1 MEQSIPEILKKVRR
15 SQRNLIEFIAQLT
28 QKLLNGEVSRKSAA
42 EIFLK
47 IYTDPLPKSE
57 QLEELLSMLI
67 LVDESEGSGA
77 PTKQEL
83 QKILETL
90 ERLKNIY

>member
-1 MEQSIPEILKKVRR
+1 MGQSVPEILKKVRR
-15 SQRNLIEFIAQLT
+15 SQRDLIEFIAQLI

-57 QLEELLSMLI
+57 RLEELLSMLI

-77 PTKQEL
+77 PTKREL
-83 QKILETL
+83 
-90 ERLKNIY
+90 

>member
-67 LVDESEGSGA
+67 LVDESESSGA

>member
-1 MEQSIPEILKKVRR
+1 MGQSIPEILKKVRR
-15 SQRNLIEFIAQLT
+15 SQRDLIEFIAQLT

-67 LVDESEGSGA
+67 LVDESESSGA

>member
-1 MEQSIPEILKKVRR
+1 MGQSIPEILKKVRR

-28 QKLLNGEVSRKSAA
+28 QKLLNGEISRKSTA

-90 ERLKNIY
+90 DRLKNMY

>member
-1 MEQSIPEILKKVRR
+1 
-15 SQRNLIEFIAQLT
+15 
-28 QKLLNGEVSRKSAA
+28 
-42 EIFLK
+42 
-47 IYTDPLPKSE
+47 
-57 QLEELLSMLI
+57 MLI
-67 LVDESEGSGA
+67 LVDESESSGA

>member
-15 SQRNLIEFIAQLT
+15 SQRNLIEFIAQLI

-83 QKILETL
+83 QKILEEL
-90 ERLKNIY
+90 SRLKNMY

>member
-1 MEQSIPEILKKVRR
+1 MGQSIPEILKKVRR
-15 SQRNLIEFIAQLT
+15 SQRDLIEFIAQLI
-28 QKLLNGEVSRKSAA
+28 QKLLNGEVSRENAA

-83 QKILETL
+83 QEILEIL
-90 ERLKNIY
+90 DRLKNMY